1 MIAFSS
7 EKNLER
13 LIPISITLT
22 FSPEGS
28 LIISPTAKGL
38 SIIIRKPEIMFAIV
52 SWAARAIAKELAS
65 RGASVAI
72 ADICNDLKTIPY
84 KLSSSEDLDEGV
96 EELSDF
102 GGKTLGLVCDVRT
115 ESQEKTTTERVIEE
129 FGHLDIL
136 VNNAGVVSLFPI
148 SQLSE
153 NAWNEVVDVCLK
165 GTYFCCKYAVDHM
178 IERQYGKIVNISS
191 VAGLRGLGL
200 LVHYCAA
207 KHGVVGLTKALAME
221 LADHNINVNAI
232 CPGTVES
239 PSLLGLADQIGVDQD
254 AYEHFSQ
261 GHLFRD
267 RPITPEDVAH
277 AVRWLV
283 SEESRSL
290 TGTILNV
297 DAGWS
302 AQG

>member
-1 MIAFSS
+1 MANGINQQFKGRSA
-7 EKNLER
+7 
-13 LIPISITLT
+13 LITGGARNI
-22 FSPEGS
+22 
-28 LIISPTAKGL
+28 GL
-38 SIIIRKPEIMFAIV
+38 
-52 SWAARAIAKELAS
+52 AIAKELAS

-84 KLSSSEDLDEGV
+84 KLSSSKDLDEGV
-96 EELSDF
+96 EELSAF

-115 ESQEKTTTERVIEE
+115 ESQVKTTTERVIEE

-191 VAGLRGLGL
+191 VAGIRGLGNST
-200 LVHYCAA
+200 HYCAA
-207 KHGVVGLTKALAME
+207 KHGVIGLTKALAME
-221 LADHNINVNAI
+221 VANHNINVNAI

-239 PSLLGLADQIGVDQD
+239 PSLEGLASQIGLETD

-267 RPITPEDVAH
+267 RPITPENVAR
-277 AVRWLV
+277 AVLWLA
-283 SEESRSL
+283 SEESQSL
-290 TGTILNV
+290 TGTVVTV

-302 AQG
+302 ARG